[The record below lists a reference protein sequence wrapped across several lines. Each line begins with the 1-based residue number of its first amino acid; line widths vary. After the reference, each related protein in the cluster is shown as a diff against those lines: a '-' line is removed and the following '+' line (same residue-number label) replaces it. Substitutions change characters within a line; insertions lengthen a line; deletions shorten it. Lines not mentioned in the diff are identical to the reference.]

1 MNLKDKGVLCFSL
14 HPGAVRTELMRYT
27 GDGLFKLFPFI
38 MKLIYP
44 LWMIVTKSSKE
55 GAQTTIY
62 LAVEENI
69 SKFNG
74 YYFRLNFSFNFV
86 KFFDKI
92 VKYSF
97 TF

>member
-1 MNLKDKGVLCFSL
+1 VNLTDKGVLCFSL

-27 GDGLFKLFPFI
+27 GYGLFKLFPFI

-74 YYFRLNFSFNFV
+74 FYFRFKFSSYLQ
-86 KFFDKI
+86 KFF
-92 VKYSF
+92 
-97 TF
+97 